1 MTNCSYTYV
10 HIRIIV
16 RSCGDWTSAQETRQ
30 DADVAHTSTSRT
42 PRAMT
47 ARLLCARSLA
57 IASRIAAAPLAAA
70 SSSRPRV
77 LAPPPSAL
85 RARASSSSTSTST
98 STSTTTTPSRQIPP
112 WDASAATWDVRV
124 LYDGDC
130 PLCVREVN
138 FLRAKDAGRGRL
150 DLVDIASATYDPAA
164 NRGID
169 FETAMSTIHG
179 VTPEGDVI
187 TGIEVFKRAYEAV
200 GLGYVYAF
208 TSVPWLARAADAAYD
223 FWAGKRLAVTGRASM
238 AEVRDA
244 RERRMRAE
252 RAAAEGGTGAGAGAS
267 ACAAEKKSAS
277 ASAAA
282 ANDGRRS

>member
-1 MTNCSYTYV
+1 
-10 HIRIIV
+10 
-16 RSCGDWTSAQETRQ
+16 
-30 DADVAHTSTSRT
+30 
-42 PRAMT
+42 MT

-77 LAPPPSAL
+77 LAPPPPSAL
-85 RARASSSSTSTST
+85 RARASSSSSSTST
-98 STSTTTTPSRQIPP
+98 STSTTTPPRRIPP

-150 DLVDIASATYDPAA
+150 DLVDIASASYDPAS

-252 RAAAEGGTGAGAGAS
+252 RAAAEGGTGAGAS
-267 ACAAEKKSAS
+267 ACAAEKKSASAS